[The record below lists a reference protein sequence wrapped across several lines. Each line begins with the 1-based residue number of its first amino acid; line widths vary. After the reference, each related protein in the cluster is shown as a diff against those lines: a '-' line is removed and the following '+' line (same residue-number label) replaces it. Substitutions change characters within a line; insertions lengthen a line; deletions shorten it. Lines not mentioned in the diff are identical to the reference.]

1 MQISDED
8 VHRLHFNVR
17 DATTGGVRS
26 MARYLDR
33 LDDIRRIQ
41 SYLVS
46 RARREGIAV
55 VENANVERSID
66 EVVGL
71 VIDSAQVVPA

>member
-1 MQISDED
+1 
-8 VHRLHFNVR
+8 
-17 DATTGGVRS
+17 

-41 SYLVS
+41 SYLAS

-71 VIDSAQVVPA
+71 VIDSAQVVPT